1 MPPRAAGFIVLK
13 RIVNKL
19 HTLNSRVRL
28 ARTARAV
35 AAAEHAA
42 HRPVVFF
49 NASTRLGHLSQNAAF
64 ALLAS
69 WGLRLE
75 GVPILHFVCN
85 AGMSRCVLGTDP
97 DNAGQTPPCAACVAQ
112 SRRMYAGA
120 DARWFEYRP
129 DAELT
134 ARVQPLVLEELLAVE
149 HGGLP
154 LGQLVLPSLRW
165 AMRRHDLVDDETTR
179 TLLREYILSANN
191 VAREFSAFI
200 DGKDL
205 QAVVVFN
212 GIMFPEAVARQIALR
227 RGLRVITHEVGLQPM
242 TAFFT
247 DGEATAYPMDIPA
260 DFQLGDSENQQLDAY
275 LSRRFKG
282 DFSMAGI
289 RFWRDIQALDAG
301 FLEKAAEFDKLVP
314 VFTNVIFDT
323 SQVHANVLFEDMFAW
338 LAYVEELIRATP
350 RTLFVIRAHP
360 DEMRPGS
367 SKQSRQS
374 VAEWVAARGLQAL
387 PNVVFIPPTEF
398 VDSYALI
405 EKAHFVMLYNSSIGL
420 EASIMG
426 KAALCAGAA
435 RYTQYPTLYFPASQ
449 AEYKQQAHSFLA
461 AAQVPQPAAFVQEAR
476 RVLYFQLFKTS
487 LPFERYLQPT
497 SMGYVNLQE
506 FPISALR
513 AEHSPAIKAVRDGV
527 VEHKP
532 FLV

>member
-1 MPPRAAGFIVLK
+1 MLK
-13 RIVNKL
+13 RITNKL
-19 HTLNSRVRL
+19 HRAYATLRSRARL
-28 ARTARAV
+28 AHLARAV

-42 HRPVVFF
+42 AHKPVVLF

-64 ALLAS
+64 ALLAA

-75 GVPILHFVCN
+75 GVPILQFVCN

-97 DNAGQTPPCAACVAQ
+97 DDASQAPPCAACVAQ

-120 DARWFEYRP
+120 QTHWFGYES
-129 DAELT
+129 DAELR
-134 ARVQPLVLEELLAVE
+134 ARVQSLGLQDLLAVE

-165 AMRRHDLVDDETTR
+165 ALRRHDLVDDETTR
-179 TLLREYILSANN
+179 TLLREYVLSASN
-191 VAREFSAFI
+191 VAREFSAFM
-200 DGKDL
+200 DGKDV

-227 RGLRVITHEVGLQPM
+227 RGLRVITHEVGLQPL

-247 DGEATAYPMDIPA
+247 DGEATAYPMDIPP
-260 DFQLGDSENQQLDAY
+260 DFQLGEHEDRRLDEY

-289 RFWRDIQALDAG
+289 RFWRDIQALDAD
-301 FLEKAAEFDKLVP
+301 FLAKAGQFDKLVP

-338 LAYVEELIRATP
+338 LAYVEELIRANP

-367 SKQSRQS
+367 TKQSRQS
-374 VAEWVAARGLQAL
+374 VAEWVAARGLAAL
-387 PNVVFIPPTEF
+387 SNVVFIPPTEY

-405 EKAHFVMLYNSSIGL
+405 EKAHFVMIYNSSIGL

-435 RYTQYPTLYFPASQ
+435 RYTQYPTLYFPASL
-449 AEYKQQAHSFLA
+449 AEYKQQAEAFLA
-461 AAQVPQPAAFVQEAR
+461 AAAVPQPEAFVREAR

-487 LPFERYLQPT
+487 LPFDRYLQPT
-497 SMGYVNLQE
+497 SMGYVNLQD
-506 FPISALR
+506 FPLTALR
-513 AEHSPAIKAVRDGV
+513 AEHSPAIQAVCDGV

>member
-1 MPPRAAGFIVLK
+1 MLK
-13 RIVNKL
+13 RITDKF
-19 HTLNSRVRL
+19 HRAYATLRSRARL
-28 ARTARAV
+28 ANLARAV

-42 HRPVVFF
+42 HKPVVFF

-64 ALLAS
+64 ALLAA

-97 DNAGQTPPCAACVAQ
+97 DDAAQTPPCAACVAQ

-120 DARWFEYRP
+120 QTHWFDYQP
-129 DAELT
+129 DAELR
-134 ARVQPLVLEELLAVE
+134 ARVQSLGLQDLLAVE

-165 AMRRHDLVDDETTR
+165 ALRRHDLADDETTR
-179 TLLREYILSANN
+179 ILLREYILSANN
-191 VAREFSAFI
+191 VAREFDAFM
-200 DGKDL
+200 DGKDV

-227 RGLRVITHEVGLQPM
+227 RGLRVITHEVGLQPL

-247 DGEATAYPMDIPA
+247 DGEATAYPMDIPP
-260 DFQLGDSENQQLDAY
+260 DFQLGEQEDRRLDEY

-289 RFWRDIQALDAG
+289 RFWQDIQALDAD
-301 FLEKAAEFDKLVP
+301 FLAKASQFDKLVP

-338 LAYVEELIRATP
+338 LAYVEELIRANP

-367 SKQSRQS
+367 TKQSRQS
-374 VAEWVAARGLQAL
+374 VAEWVAARGLAAVS
-387 PNVVFIPPTEF
+387 NVVFIPPTEY

-405 EKAHFVMLYNSSIGL
+405 EKAHFVMVYNSSIGL

-435 RYTQYPTLYFPASQ
+435 RYTQYPTLYFPASL
-449 AEYKQQAHSFLA
+449 AEYKHQAEAFLA
-461 AAQVPQPAAFVQEAR
+461 AAEVPQPDAFVREAR

-487 LPFERYLQPT
+487 LPFDRYLQPT
-497 SMGYVNLQE
+497 SMGYVNLQD
-506 FPISALR
+506 FPLRALR
-513 AEHSPAIKAVRDGV
+513 AEHSPAIRAVRDGV

>member
-1 MPPRAAGFIVLK
+1 MFK
-13 RIVNKL
+13 RITDKV
-19 HTLNSRVRL
+19 HTLAGRARL
-28 ARTARAV
+28 ARSARAV
-35 AAAEHAA
+35 AEHTAPAA
-42 HRPVVFF
+42 HKPVVFF

-64 ALLAS
+64 SLLAA

-75 GVPILHFVCN
+75 GVPVLHFVCN

-97 DNAGQTPPCAACVAQ
+97 DHAGQAPPCAACVAQ

-120 DARWFEYRP
+120 QAHWFGYQPQTELAARLQSLSLP
-129 DAELT
+129 
-134 ARVQPLVLEELLAVE
+134 ELLAVE
-149 HGGLP
+149 QADLP

-165 AMRRHDLVDDETTR
+165 ALRRHDLIDDENTR
-179 TLLREYILSANN
+179 TLLREYILSADN
-191 VAREFSAFI
+191 VAREFAAFI
-200 DGKDL
+200 EGRDL

-212 GIMFPEAVARQIALR
+212 GVMFPEAVARHITLR
-227 RGLRVITHEVGLQPM
+227 RGLRVITHEVGLQPL

-247 DGEATAYPMDIPA
+247 DGEATAYPMAIPP
-260 DFQLGDSENQQLDAY
+260 DFQLGPAENRRLDEY

-289 RFWRDIQALDAG
+289 RFWRDIQALDAD
-301 FLEKAAEFDKLVP
+301 FLTKIAQFDKLVP

-338 LAYVEELIRATP
+338 LDYVEELIHANP

-367 SKQSRQS
+367 TKQSRQS
-374 VAEWVAARGLQAL
+374 VAQWVASRGLETQ
-387 PNVVFIPPTEF
+387 PNVVFIPPTEY

-405 EKAHFVMLYNSSIGL
+405 ERAHFVMLYNSSIGL

-426 KAALCAGAA
+426 KPALCAGAA
-435 RYTQYPTLYFPASQ
+435 RYTQYPTLYFPASL
-449 AEYKQQAHSFLA
+449 AEYKQQAQTFLA
-461 AAQVPQPAAFVQEAR
+461 AEAVPQPDAFVHEAR

-497 SMGYVNLQE
+497 SMGYVNLQD
-506 FPISALR
+506 FPLSALR
-513 AEHSPAIKAVRDGV
+513 AAHSPAVAAIQAGIL
-527 VEHKP
+527 EHKP

>member
-1 MPPRAAGFIVLK
+1 MLK
-13 RIVNKL
+13 RIANKV
-19 HTLNSRVRL
+19 HTLRSRARL
-28 ARTARAV
+28 ARSARAV
-35 AAAEHAA
+35 AAAELAPATHK
-42 HRPVVFF
+42 PVVFF

-64 ALLAS
+64 SLLAA

-85 AGMSRCVLGTDP
+85 AGMSRCVLGTVP
-97 DNAGQTPPCAACVAQ
+97 DDASQAPPCAACVAQ
-112 SRRMYAGA
+112 SRRLYASA
-120 DARWFEYRP
+120 QTHWFGYQP
-129 DAELT
+129 QAELH
-134 ARVQPLVLEELLAVE
+134 ARMQNVSLPELLAIE
-149 HGGLP
+149 HGDLP

-165 AMRRHDLVDDETTR
+165 ALRRHDLTDDETTR
-179 TLLREYILSANN
+179 TLLREYILSADN
-191 VAREFSAFI
+191 VAREFAAFI
-200 DGKDL
+200 EGKDL

-212 GIMFPEAVARQIALR
+212 GVMFPEAVARQIALQ
-227 RGLRVITHEVGLQPM
+227 RGLRVITHEVGLQPL

-247 DGEATAYPMDIPA
+247 DGEATAYPMDIPP
-260 DFQLGDSENQQLDAY
+260 DFQLGPAENQRLDEY

-289 RFWRDIQALDAG
+289 RFWRDIQALDAD
-301 FLEKAAEFDKLVP
+301 FLDKAAQFEKLVP

-338 LAYVEELIRATP
+338 LAHVEELVRANP

-367 SKQSRQS
+367 TKQSRQS
-374 VAEWVAARGLQAL
+374 VAEWVAARGLRAL
-387 PNVVFIPPTEF
+387 PNLVFISPTEY

-405 EKAHFVMLYNSSIGL
+405 QKAHFVMLYNSSIGL

-426 KAALCAGAA
+426 KPALCAGAA
-435 RYTQYPTLYFPASQ
+435 RYTQYPAVYFPASQ
-449 AEYKQQAHSFLA
+449 AEYKQQAQAFLA
-461 AAQVPQPAAFVQEAR
+461 AEAVAQPEAFVDEAR

-487 LPFERYLQPT
+487 LPFDRYLQPT
-497 SMGYVNLQE
+497 SMGYVNLAD
-506 FPISALR
+506 FDIDALR
-513 AEHSPAIKAVRDGV
+513 AAHAPAIQAIYDGV

>member
-1 MPPRAAGFIVLK
+1 MLK

-19 HTLNSRVRL
+19 HTLNSRGHL

-35 AAAEHAA
+35 AAAEQAA
-42 HRPVVFF
+42 GPRAHKPVVFF

-64 ALLAS
+64 SLLAS

-97 DNAGQTPPCAACVAQ
+97 DNAGQAPPCAACVAQ

-120 DARWFEYRP
+120 DANWFEYRP
-129 DAELT
+129 DAELA
-134 ARVQPLVLEELLAVE
+134 ARIQPLDLEGLLAVE

-165 AMRRHDLVDDETTR
+165 AMRRHDLADDETTR
-179 TLLREYILSANN
+179 TLLREYILSASN
-191 VAREFSAFI
+191 VAREFAAFI
-200 DGKDL
+200 EGKDL
-205 QAVVVFN
+205 LAVVVFN
-212 GIMFPEAVARQIALR
+212 GIMFPEAVARQIALQR
-227 RGLRVITHEVGLQPM
+227 RLRVITHEVGLQPL

-260 DFQLGDSENQQLDAY
+260 DFHLGDAENRQLDEY
-275 LSRRFKG
+275 LTRRFKG

-323 SQVHANVLFEDMFAW
+323 SQVHANVLFADMFAW
-338 LAYVEELIRATP
+338 LEYVAELIHAHP
-350 RTLFVIRAHP
+350 HTLFVIRAHP

-367 SKQSRQS
+367 TKQSRQS
-374 VAEWVAARGLQAL
+374 VADWVQARGLQAL

-405 EKAHFVMLYNSSIGL
+405 AKAHLVMLYNSSIGL

-426 KAALCAGAA
+426 KPALCAGAA
-435 RYTQYPTLYFPASQ
+435 RYTQYSTLYFPASQ
-449 AEYKQQAHSFLA
+449 AEYKQLAHSFLA
-461 AAQVPQPAAFVQEAR
+461 AAQVPQPDAFVQEAR

-487 LPFERYLQPT
+487 LPFGSYLQPT

-506 FPISALR
+506 FPVNALR
-513 AEHSPAIKAVRDGV
+513 AEHSSAIRAVRDGV

>member
-1 MPPRAAGFIVLK
+1 MFK
-13 RIVNKL
+13 RIANTSQRVYA
-19 HTLNSRVRL
+19 TLRSRGRL

-35 AAAEHAA
+35 AAAEQATHA
-42 HRPVVFF
+42 PVLFF

-75 GVPILHFVCN
+75 GVPVVHFVCN
-85 AGMSRCVLGTDP
+85 AGMSRCVLGTNP
-97 DNAGQTPPCAACVAQ
+97 DDVEQTPPCAACMAQ
-112 SRRMYAGA
+112 SGRMYAGA
-120 DARWFEYRP
+120 QMHTFTYQVDTELQAR
-129 DAELT
+129 L
-134 ARVQPLVLEELLAVE
+134 QPLDLAALLAVQ

-154 LGQLVLPSLRW
+154 LGQLVLPALRW
-165 AMRRHDLVDDETTR
+165 ALRRHDLADDAPTR
-179 TLLREYILSANN
+179 RLLREYILSANN
-191 VAREFSAFI
+191 VAREFAAFI
-200 DGKDL
+200 EGKPW

-212 GIMFPEAVARQIALR
+212 GIMFPEAVARQVALA
-227 RGLRVITHEVGLQPM
+227 RGLRVITHEVGLQPLS
-242 TAFFT
+242 AFFT
-247 DGEATAYPMDIPA
+247 EGEATAYPMHIPPS
-260 DFQLGDSENQQLDAY
+260 FQLGPEENQRLDGY

-289 RFWRDIQALDAG
+289 RFWRDMQALDAD
-301 FLEKAAEFDKLVP
+301 FLAKAAQFDKLVP

-338 LAYVEELIRATP
+338 LAYVEQLIHSHP

-374 VAEWVAARGLQAL
+374 VAAWVAARGLQAL
-387 PNVVFIPPTEF
+387 PNVIFIPPTEY

-405 EKAHFVMLYNSSIGL
+405 EKAHLVMLYNSSIGL

-435 RYTQYPTLYFPASQ
+435 RYTQYPAVYFPASLTD
-449 AEYKQQAHSFLA
+449 YKQQAQAFLA
-461 AAQVPQPAAFVQEAR
+461 AAQVTQPDAFVQEAR

-487 LPFERYLQPT
+487 LPFERFVQPT
-497 SMGYVNLQE
+497 SMGYVHLQD
-506 FPISALR
+506 FPLSALR
-513 AEHSPAIKAVRDGV
+513 AAQAPAVRAIHDGV

>member
-1 MPPRAAGFIVLK
+1 MAAGFIVLK

-28 ARTARAV
+28 ARSARAV
-35 AAAEHAA
+35 AAAEHST
-42 HRPVVFF
+42 HQPVVFF

-64 ALLAS
+64 SLLAS

-97 DNAGQTPPCAACVAQ
+97 DNAGQVPPCAACVAQ
-112 SRRMYAGA
+112 SHRMYAGA
-120 DARWFEYRP
+120 DAHWFAYAA
-129 DAELT
+129 DSQLHAHLQSLT
-134 ARVQPLVLEELLAVE
+134 LEELLAVE

-165 AMRRHDLVDDETTR
+165 ALRRHDLVDDGTTR

-191 VAREFSAFI
+191 VAREFGAFI
-200 DGKDL
+200 EDKDL

-212 GIMFPEAVARQIALR
+212 GIMFPEAVARQVAMR
-227 RGLRVITHEVGLQPM
+227 RGLRVITHEVGLQPL

-247 DGEATAYPMDIPA
+247 DGEATAYPMDIPTE
-260 DFQLGDSENQQLDAY
+260 FQLNEAENQQLDAY

-289 RFWRDIQALDAG
+289 RFWRDIQALDEG
-301 FLEKAAEFDKLVP
+301 FLAKAAQFDKLVP

-323 SQVHANVLFEDMFAW
+323 SQVHANVLFADMFAW
-338 LAYVEELIRATP
+338 LNYVEELIRANP

-367 SKQSRQS
+367 TKQSRQS
-374 VAEWVAARGLQAL
+374 VAAWVAARGLQAL

-435 RYTQYPTLYFPASQ
+435 RYTQYPTLYFPASL
-449 AEYKQQAHSFLA
+449 AEYKQQAQRFLVA
-461 AAQVPQPAAFVQEAR
+461 AEVPQPAAFVHEAR

-487 LPFERYLQPT
+487 LPFERFVQPT
-497 SMGYVNLQE
+497 SMGYVNLAD
-506 FPISALR
+506 FDVDALR
-513 AEHSPAIKAVRDGV
+513 AANAPAIRSVYEGV